1 MKAVTSTEANRGF
14 SQLLREVTQGE
25 TVQITSRGRAVA
37 LLSPVDLRAQLRR
50 QAAKASLLQ
59 RLVAQP
65 VAGLRD
71 WARDELYD

>member
-14 SQLLREVTQGE
+14 SQLLREVSLGE

-59 RLVAQP
+59 RLAAQP
-65 VAGLRD
+65 VAGQRD